1 MKLAAKM
8 GGEYYPDYYTDRGD
22 FKVKIGIMKLL
33 LNTTYTIID

>member
-22 FKVKIGIMKLL
+22 FKVKKRNNETL
-33 LNTTYTIID
+33 T